1 MQLLKLPQT
10 YFIFFFLFLLSS
22 CVSKKKHI
30 EALQK
35 TTATHQAE
43 LQDKTIYWTGALQE
57 CRDSNI
63 NLRLNVAE
71 RKGENNALVAMQ
83 DKLEG
88 KIEDLKQQ
96 MKNQGLKSQ
105 TTSQSLSQ
113 ELASLKQ
120 EVSRLQNL
128 LSQVDAKLEK
138 DLTTLGT
145 LANDLRIALGTLPTD
160 QYTINTSNLHVKVIV
175 SESLLFKA
183 KTTTSIT
190 TRSQQV
196 LGGIANTLQKYP
208 SMNVMVLG
216 HTDNKPPRNK
226 GYKDNWTVSAVRAA
240 LISRLLTEDHGL
252 GSNQVLAAGKGEFAP
267 RASNETR
274 EGQGQNRRIE
284 FIIQTRQED
293 LTRALQKITKE
304 K

>member
-1 MQLLKLPQT
+1 MYLPKLPQS
-10 YFIFFFLFLLSS
+10 YILFFFLLLSS
-22 CVSKKKHI
+22 CVGKKKHL

-35 TTATHQAE
+35 AETTYQTE
-43 LQDKTIYWTGALQE
+43 LQEKTTYWTGALQE
-57 CRDSNI
+57 CRDSNL
-63 NLRLNVAE
+63 NLRLDVAE

-88 KIEDLKQQ
+88 RIEDLKQQ

-105 TTSQSLSQ
+105 TNTQSLSQ
-113 ELASLKQ
+113 ELSDQKK
-120 EVSRLQNL
+120 EISRLQNL
-128 LSQVDAKLEK
+128 LRQVDAKLEK
-138 DLTTLGT
+138 DLTTLGS
-145 LANDLRIALGTLPTD
+145 LANDIRIALGTLPAD
-160 QYTINTSNLHVKVIV
+160 QYDITTSNLQVKVIV

-183 KTTTSIT
+183 RTTTSIT
-190 TRSQQV
+190 SMSQQV

-240 LISRLLTEDHGL
+240 ILSRLLTEDHDL
-252 GSNQVLAAGKGEFAP
+252 GANQVLAAGKGEFAP

-274 EGQGQNRRIE
+274 EGQGQNRRVE
-284 FIIQTRQED
+284 FIIQPRQED